1 MEKRLFTSECVTNGH
16 PDKVADSISDAILD
30 ACLAQDP
37 HSRVACET
45 MVTTDFCI
53 ICGEITTKATVDYA
67 AVAREAIRKIGYVY
81 PGDGFDADTVEIQ
94 CRIHTQS
101 ADIALGTND
110 EVGGAGDQGMMFG
123 GACTQTPE
131 LMPLP
136 AALSRA
142 LCSRLTQCVHETDLL
157 RPDGKTQVT
166 VEFDEQG
173 NVVGIDTVVVSVMHS
188 ADFAIEALRKY
199 VRENVIAPVL
209 ERYGFH
215 IENVAHIHI
224 NPTGNFVIGGPNGD
238 TGLTGRKIIV
248 DTYGGYFSHGGGAF
262 SGKDPTKVDRSAA
275 YMARYM
281 AKNLVAAGLATKVQ
295 VQLAYAIGVAQPVSL
310 RVDSYGTGKISDEK
324 MTELLRETCDMT
336 PAGII
341 RKLDLRRP
349 IYADTAAHGHFGIE
363 SRPWEQTDTGGQA
376 APAFRNLK
384 KTAGKGKSPS
394 LYFSG
399 STAQMPKC
407 SKHLY
412 RVMTGSRKLISFQ
425 YPPRGIYSKFH
436 RLPPVRRVFLHLFPR
451 WSSSTL
457 WWSYYS

>member
-37 HSRVACET
+37 GSRVACET
-45 MVTTDFCI
+45 MVTTDFCL
-53 ICGEITTKATVDYA
+53 ICGEITTQAVVDYS
-67 AVAREAIRKIGYVY
+67 AVAREAIRKIGYIY

-136 AALSRA
+136 VALARALSN
-142 LCSRLTQCVHETDLL
+142 RLTECVHSNDLL
-157 RPDGKTQVT
+157 RADGKTQVS
-166 VEFDEQG
+166 VEYDEAG

-188 ADFAIEALRKY
+188 ADFEIEELRKY
-199 VRENVIAPVL
+199 IREGVIAPVL
-209 ERYGFH
+209 TKYGFD
-215 IENVAHIHI
+215 INNVAHIHI

-275 YMARYM
+275 YIARYM
-281 AKNLVAAGLATKVQ
+281 AKNLVAAGLCDKVQ
-295 VQLAYAIGVAQPVSL
+295 VQLAYAIGVAEPVSV
-310 RVDSYGTGKISDEK
+310 RVDSYGTGKISDEE
-324 MTELLRETCDMT
+324 MTALLRKTVDMT

-341 RKLDLRRP
+341 KKLQLRSP
-349 IYADTAAHGHFGIE
+349 IYCSTARFGHFGVTGK
-363 SRPWEQTDTGGQA
+363 SWEQTDIA
-376 APAFRNLK
+376 DEL
-384 KTAGKGKSPS
+384 
-394 LYFSG
+394 
-399 STAQMPKC
+399 
-407 SKHLY
+407 
-412 RVMTGSRKLISFQ
+412 RKLA
-425 YPPRGIYSKFH
+425 GI
-436 RLPPVRRVFLHLFPR
+436 
-451 WSSSTL
+451 
-457 WWSYYS
+457 